1 MKLLSFISV
10 SYVLQKTATPLGLP
24 FLSCIRYY
32 WIIKSYL
39 YSLLFK
45 DQTYIRTTLPKIVQL
60 FFLVRVIAV
69 SSVFSE
75 LRIMSPFSLFL
86 HTFITQYRLSN
97 CTIAISPVRR
107 IEFFITNITSSSR
120 KIGSMELPTTLSAIS
135 CTGIGTG

>member
-10 SYVLQKTATPLGLP
+10 SYVLQKTATLLGLP
-24 FLSCIRYY
+24 FSLVFAII
-32 WIIKSYL
+32 WIIKFYL
-39 YSLLFK
+39 Y
-45 DQTYIRTTLPKIVQL
+45 
-60 FFLVRVIAV
+60 FLVRVIAV

-97 CTIAISPVRR
+97 RIIAISPVRR
-107 IEFFITNITSSSR
+107 IEFFITNITSSSK